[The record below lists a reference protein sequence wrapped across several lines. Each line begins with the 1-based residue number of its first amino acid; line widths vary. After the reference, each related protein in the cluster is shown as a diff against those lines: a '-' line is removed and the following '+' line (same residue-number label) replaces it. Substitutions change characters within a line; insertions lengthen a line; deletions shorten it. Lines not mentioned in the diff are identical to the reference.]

1 MSSRHGPPIQRDGTA
16 GAGVSTSACFPD
28 RFDIA
33 ALPNRVSLIYSSPSE
48 REPRIS
54 GDFRYQ
60 FRLDRNNVQRERVPM
75 MDTTQIEP
83 VLRDCRR
90 HELALRLMMH
100 QARTQTITALT
111 SLSRHQL
118 AALRQR
124 CCIPE
129 QMRHRGPSPR
139 SLDRFTH
146 SLRARSEGATIAA
159 FCHAYRIL
167 PVRTASRMAHR
178 SRLTL
183 EFGER
188 LCAAYEAYRA
198 CFPQSDITIEE
209 FLSLVLRITEDSEI
223 GLGRCGS
230 CNGTVLIDRLA
241 PRRPTC
247 AQCQRILTRRHIPVM
262 GQTRRES
269 SEEAWCS
276 SDERPASVA

>member
-1 MSSRHGPPIQRDGTA
+1 
-16 GAGVSTSACFPD
+16 
-28 RFDIA
+28 
-33 ALPNRVSLIYSSPSE
+33 
-48 REPRIS
+48 
-54 GDFRYQ
+54 
-60 FRLDRNNVQRERVPM
+60 M
-75 MDTTQIEP
+75 METTQMDP

-90 HELALRLMMH
+90 HQLALRLMVH

-118 AALRQR
+118 ATLRQR
-124 CCIPE
+124 CRIPV

-167 PVRTASRMAHR
+167 PMRTASSMARR

-198 CFPQSDITIEE
+198 CFPQSDIAIEE
-209 FLSLVLRITEDSEI
+209 FLSLVLGITDDGEI
-223 GLGRCGS
+223 GLGRCAS
-230 CNGTVLIDRLA
+230 CNGTVLVDRLA

-247 AQCQRILTRRHIPVM
+247 AQCQGILSRRSNPVM
-262 GQTRRES
+262 AAANRES
-269 SEEAWCS
+269 SEEVRCS
-276 SDERPASVA
+276 SEERPASIA

>member
-1 MSSRHGPPIQRDGTA
+1 MID
-16 GAGVSTSACFPD
+16 STQND
-28 RFDIA
+28 
-33 ALPNRVSLIYSSPSE
+33 
-48 REPRIS
+48 
-54 GDFRYQ
+54 
-60 FRLDRNNVQRERVPM
+60 
-75 MDTTQIEP
+75 P

-90 HELALRLMMH
+90 HQLALRLLVH

-118 AALRQR
+118 ATLRQR
-124 CCIPE
+124 CGIPE
-129 QMRHRGPSPR
+129 KMRHRGPSPR

-167 PVRTASRMAHR
+167 PMRTTPHNSRR

-188 LCAAYEAYRA
+188 LCAAYESYCA
-198 CFPQSDITIEE
+198 CFPRSDIAIEE
-209 FLSLVLRITEDSEI
+209 FLSLVLGITEDGEI
-223 GLGRCGS
+223 GLGRCAS

-247 AQCQRILTRRHIPVM
+247 AQCQDILSRRPIPFM
-262 GQTRRES
+262 GATCQEFS
-269 SEEAWCS
+269 DKEWCS
-276 SDERPASVA
+276 RDERPGSVAQPMLKTRPERQ